1 MKNILLVVLFAA
13 GFLQIQAQDQLDKAA
28 DKICEKLSNKD
39 LSGIKDMETL
49 TEELGAVMLD
59 VVSNFSKKERKKLDL
74 DVLNSNTIEAF
85 GEKVGERMGITCEPF
100 QNLILKLMAEDDS
113 ELLELVKEEEGIESN
128 KKFGDVEGIVV
139 AVNESDF
146 LSISI
151 EDEDGNVNKYYLLK
165 TFDGAQDFI
174 EKLDTLKG
182 QEIEI
187 GFVKYEVYNPTA
199 KAFKKI
205 KEIKSIVLK

>member
-1 MKNILLVVLFAA
+1 MKNIILAVIFAF
-13 GFLQIQAQDQLDKAA
+13 GFLQIQAQNQLDKAA
-28 DKICEKLSNKD
+28 NKICEKLSNKD

-49 TEELGAVMLD
+49 TEELGAVMLE
-59 VVSNFSKKERKKLDL
+59 VVSNFSKKERKKLNI
-74 DVLNSNTIEAF
+74 DVLDQNSMRSF
-85 GEKVGERMGITCEPF
+85 GEKVGERMGATCEPF
-100 QNLILKLMAEDDS
+100 QNLITKLMAQDDS
-113 ELLELVKEEEGIESN
+113 ELLELVKEKEGIKSN
-128 KKFGDVEGIVV
+128 KKFGDAEGIVV
-139 AVNESDF
+139 AVYESDF

-182 QEIEI
+182 REIEI
-187 GFVKYEVYNPTA
+187 GFVKYEVYNPTT